1 MPMLMIGI
9 FDIGRGSSDDSGGF
23 GDIGM
28 TTMTIDHGMVRL
40 VTQIATDNI
49 EDMF

>member
-28 TTMTIDHGMVRL
+28 TTMTMAWYDWYKAL
-40 VTQIATDNI
+40 N
-49 EDMF
+49 

>member
-1 MPMLMIGI
+1 MIGI
-9 FDIGRGSSDDSGGF
+9 FDIGRGSSGGC

-40 VTQIATDNI
+40 VTQIATDND